1 VAELEILQKFLKL
14 WKSFGKHFAF
24 PWECDILL
32 WQKNRLCDKRG
43 SQMADLSKISV
54 VLPSLDPDEKLN
66 AVIDGLLEYGFT
78 DIVLVNDG
86 SKPEN
91 LHYFT
96 DAAQAHPEIHVLTHP
111 ENRGKGAALKTAF
124 TWVLENRPDGLG
136 VVTVD
141 GDNQHHPE
149 DTRACCQHML
159 ESGRITLGCRDFT
172 LPHVPPRSRFG
183 NKTTSGVF
191 KLFCG
196 ITLSDTQTGLR
207 AFPQETLA
215 LMNTV
220 SGDRFEYETNM
231 LLAMKTNGLP
241 FDEVKIRTVY
251 IEENKSSH
259 FHWLKDS
266 WRIYKLILRHFF
278 RYTLSSILCAGVDA
292 GMFAL
297 FDHLLATSGAMVH
310 DTVPYVLARVISSLL
325 NFFVNQRLVFQSTE
339 KTGRAL
345 LRYYALA
352 VPQLLVQ
359 MVLTNGVFWLLHVG
373 EKANGLRTLWYI
385 IVMTVLYFISYAIQQ
400 RWVFA
405 SHKQKSDARKT
416 K

>member
-1 VAELEILQKFLKL
+1 MQ
-14 WKSFGKHFAF
+14 
-24 PWECDILL
+24 
-32 WQKNRLCDKRG
+32 
-43 SQMADLSKISV
+43 LSDVSV
-54 VLPSLDPDEKLN
+54 VLPSLDPDEKLD

-78 DIVLVNDG
+78 DIILVNDG

-91 LHYFT
+91 LPRFQR
-96 DAAQAHPEIHVLTHP
+96 AADTHKEVHLLHHEI
-111 ENRGKGAALKTAF
+111 NRGKGAALKTAF
-124 TWVLENRPDGLG
+124 AWFLENRPDGKG

-149 DTRACCQHML
+149 DTRACCEHML
-159 ESGRITLGCRDFT
+159 ETGRITLGCRDFS
-172 LPHVPPRSRFG
+172 LPQVPPRSRFG
-183 NKTTSGVF
+183 NKTTSFVF

-207 AFPQETLA
+207 AFPRDTLEF
-215 LMNTV
+215 LTQV

-231 LLAMKTNGLP
+231 LLEMKTNGIP

-266 WRIYKLILRHFF
+266 WRIYRLILRHFF
-278 RYTLSSILCAGVDA
+278 RYTLSSLLCAGVDT

-297 FDHLLATSGAMVH
+297 FDHLLVDSGSTVH
-310 DTVPYVLARVISSLL
+310 STVPYVLARVISSLL
-325 NFFVNQRLVFQSTE
+325 NFFLNQKVVFQSKE
-339 KTGRAL
+339 KTGKAI

-352 VPQLLVQ
+352 IPQLLVQ
-359 MVLTNGVFWLLHVG
+359 MGLTNGLLTLLHVSEG
-373 EKANGLRTLWYI
+373 ANGLRTLWYV
-385 IVMTVLYFISYAIQQ
+385 IVMVVLYFVSYTIQQ

-405 SHKQKSDARKT
+405 SQNKT
-416 K
+416 TR